1 MLWKEC
7 ANCGR
12 TRAYGSEPPEPVFC
26 GMKCQKNYRQKE
38 AALNPV
44 NGRRSRSGR
53 RSTTARSKR
62 FAAELTQQVGGK
74 IVTGSGAV
82 QGYDGDRVFE
92 HTLVEEKTTTKNSYL
107 LSTDTWEKLLVEA
120 SRAGKNAALILQL
133 GPHKII
139 MMPLAEA
146 IERVGDL

>member
-1 MLWKEC
+1 
-7 ANCGR
+7 
-12 TRAYGSEPPEPVFC
+12 
-26 GMKCQKNYRQKE
+26 MKCQKNYRQKE

-44 NGRRSRSGR
+44 NSRRSRSGR

-74 IVTGSGAV
+74 VVTGSGAV

-92 HTLVEEKTTTKNSYL
+92 HALVEEKTTTKNSYL

-120 SRAGKNAALILQL
+120 SRAGKNAALILKL

>member
-1 MLWKEC
+1 
-7 ANCGR
+7 
-12 TRAYGSEPPEPVFC
+12 
-26 GMKCQKNYRQKE
+26 
-38 AALNPV
+38 
-44 NGRRSRSGR
+44 
-53 RSTTARSKR
+53 
-62 FAAELTQQVGGK
+62 
-74 IVTGSGAV
+74 
-82 QGYDGDRVFE
+82 VFE